1 MKTDLEPEGVSG
13 ASHQVPALSYPEDR
27 LFQLAKEVKSFY
39 HSMPARTPTC
49 ALLLANLV
57 IAVIEERQIARDI
70 VKIDEEMFIVED
82 GWVEVVL

>member
-1 MKTDLEPEGVSG
+1 MNTDLEPEGVTG

-27 LFQLAKEVKSFY
+27 LFQLAKEVRAAY
-39 HSMPARTPTC
+39 HVDPIQTPTC
-49 ALLLANLV
+49 ALFLAVLV

-70 VKIDEEMFIVED
+70 VKIDEETFIVKD